1 MRWPS
6 RTLHGTSEKIKR
18 TRQTLLVLNLFSPN
32 PLLVVYVILTYNLG
46 MERVLFDKV
55 RKNLNRLPIHIVRN
69 LQRWALQVEALGIQE
84 VRKIPGYHDEPLRG
98 DRSGQRSIR
107 LSKSYRA
114 FYIELGGDV
123 VNVIQVEEIN
133 KHEY

>member
-1 MRWPS
+1 
-6 RTLHGTSEKIKR
+6 
-18 TRQTLLVLNLFSPN
+18 
-32 PLLVVYVILTYNLG
+32 

-69 LQRWALQVEALGIQE
+69 LQRWALQVESLGIQE

-114 FYIELGGDV
+114 FYTEIEGDE
-123 VNVIQVEEIN
+123 VNLIQVEEIN
-133 KHEY
+133 KHDY